1 MGSLGN
7 ALMQFWEWEGVYSQR
22 YKCPAMHKV
31 VPQKEAMLPQIPC
44 APQGASLHLGDI
56 DLQNIGLAYGGFN
69 CCPQESCQDPD
80 KHPFH
85 LPNH

>member
-1 MGSLGN
+1 
-7 ALMQFWEWEGVYSQR
+7 
-22 YKCPAMHKV
+22 MHKV

-69 CCPQESCQDPD
+69 CCPQESC
-80 KHPFH
+80 
-85 LPNH
+85 